1 MKQAIIIITA
11 CMLAMSARAQRV
23 VTNSPSVTSTKTLKT
38 TDLGNQRL
46 EVLENGTDTS
56 YVISLAT
63 GKSVRV
69 VVALGG
75 TDEALKLLQWL
86 ADYEPKRGDI
96 IDLENETENVA
107 KWQGASGY
115 LVYSQG
121 KMFTGHLRKP
131 NIKGFIKTIKEYAH
145 RE

>member
-11 CMLAMSARAQRV
+11 CMLAVAARAQRV
-23 VTNSPSVTSTKTLKT
+23 VTNSPSVTSTRTLKT

>member
-1 MKQAIIIITA
+1 MKQAIIIMAA
-11 CMLAMSARAQRV
+11 CMLAVAARAQRV
-23 VTNSPSVTSTKTLKT
+23 VTNSPSVTSTRTLKT

-69 VVALGG
+69 VVALGN

-96 IDLENETENVA
+96 IDFENETENVA

-131 NIKGFIKTIKEYAH
+131 NINGFIKTIKEYAH